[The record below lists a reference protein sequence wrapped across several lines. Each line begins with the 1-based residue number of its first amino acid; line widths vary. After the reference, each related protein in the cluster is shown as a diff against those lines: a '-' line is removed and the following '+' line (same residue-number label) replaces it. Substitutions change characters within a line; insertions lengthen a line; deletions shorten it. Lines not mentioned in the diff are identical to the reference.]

1 MGLVAEGLK
10 FDCGISLKGVIKARM
25 VFSVA
30 CAPHLA
36 GGTGT
41 FQTFEL
47 KLIGLSLGRL
57 SVEIMVF

>member
-10 FDCGISLKGVIKARM
+10 FDYEISLKDVIKARM

-36 GGTGT
+36 GGLAL
-41 FQTFEL
+41 F
-47 KLIGLSLGRL
+47 KHLS
-57 SVEIMVF
+57 

>member
-10 FDCGISLKGVIKARM
+10 FDYGISLKGVIKARM

-36 GGTGT
+36 GGLAL
-41 FQTFEL
+41 F
-47 KLIGLSLGRL
+47 KHLS
-57 SVEIMVF
+57 